1 MAEELTAIIVALLGG
16 DALDRSVEAAA
27 SQARRVIVVH
37 RDGTIVDQHNK
48 ALGNAGRLDIPGKR
62 KAAIA
67 LAATEVVGLLED
79 TVLPGS
85 DWSSAAVSA
94 CARKAVVASAGPVEV
109 AKSLPAAS
117 RSLALSEY
125 GAFNHPDLTT
135 APTVLPGC
143 NMAFRRSAVLEA
155 MQETD
160 GLVDQVVFR
169 NLLAAGGEF
178 TWSPGMSVT
187 FAHANPA
194 GARLATRFDHGR
206 LYASTEAWNSG
217 AAGRLIRAGKALL
230 LPPVLFARGLQ
241 NATAGDWKSP
251 ATLGWLALQQTAWA
265 AGEFVGATMGPSRKG
280 MAQWQ

>member
-16 DALDRSVEAAA
+16 EALKRCIEAAA
-27 SQARRVIVVH
+27 AQTRHIVVVR
-37 RDGTIVDQHNK
+37 RDGTIVDPHGK
-48 ALGNAGRLDIPGKR
+48 VLGNADRLDIPGKR
-62 KAAIA
+62 KAAIEIA
-67 LAATEVVGLLED
+67 DTEIVGLLED

-85 DWSSAAVSA
+85 GWSSAAVSA
-94 CARKAVVASAGPVEV
+94 LARKVAVASGGPVV
-109 AKSLPAAS
+109 IDKSLPPAS

-125 GAFNHPDLTT
+125 GSFNHPDLTT
-135 APTVLPGC
+135 APTTLPGC

-155 MQETD
+155 MRETD
-160 GLVDQVVFR
+160 GLIDQVVFR

-178 TWSPGMSVT
+178 AWSPGMSVT

-194 GARLATRFDHGR
+194 GARLSTRFDHGR
-206 LYASTEAWNSG
+206 LYASTEARDSG

-230 LPPVLFARGLQ
+230 LPPVLLARGLQ
-241 NATAGDWKSP
+241 YATVVDWTSP
-251 ATLGWLALQQTAWA
+251 STLGWLALQQTAWA